1 MVKIR
6 PGLFEAVFDFFQL
19 CNLRNNDYM
28 QNIYLLDS
36 LQSLPRK
43 ALATIALTV
52 GIIGSAQ
59 DAVSANPTTPWT
71 TCAAEGGECS
81 FSGSKVIRYGSTGH
95 YVYKALNSPVQ
106 CVNNEFGDP
115 TSGISKECAYQN
127 DPAPATAGLLS
138 MPKVAPVPVTAPVLV
153 PPVDVPPIIHVSVA
167 KARDALKWPF
177 ASHSIWNMPIGSGA
191 VYVPANLASVPG
203 NDSWAPMPQV
213 DEEHII
219 LRPTAPLTNVYYSNA
234 GWTGRDRC
242 AATGKVLATVP
253 IPSNYVVPNDNTN
266 GSSVVLQADG
276 RTLIHVQPLARC
288 ASGTAATAYA
298 AFENVDLFGDG
309 IAGSHGGSG
318 MSAIGGSL
326 RVGELRP
333 GEQGPRHA
341 LKVNVYAKQALYRC
355 GSRKDCYRWPAST
368 SDGYAVGHYGAVGN
382 NGNSAMKMGALL
394 AIPASRDIDAMG
406 LETEPARQL
415 AWTLQ
420 NYGAYIVD
428 DTYGPSF
435 GLNVENGTDGSLPR
449 QFKSDWGFP
458 FEQRVKDNTSWTRD
472 MQRLVKALSVVDN
485 NRADNI
491 GGGGTPRQTI
501 APVFQ

>member
-1 MVKIR
+1 
-6 PGLFEAVFDFFQL
+6 
-19 CNLRNNDYM
+19 M
-28 QNIYLLDS
+28 QNIHLLDS
-36 LQSLPRK
+36 LQSLSRK
-43 ALATIALTV
+43 ALVTIALTV

-59 DAVSANPTTPWT
+59 DAVSANTTTPWT
-71 TCAAEGGECS
+71 TCASEGGDCY
-81 FSGSKVIRYGSTGH
+81 FSGSKVMRYGTPGH
-95 YVYKALNSPVQ
+95 YVYKTLTSPVQ
-106 CVNNEFGDP
+106 CINSEFGDP
-115 TSGISKECAYQN
+115 TFGASKECAYQN

-138 MPKVAPVPVTAPVLV
+138 LPKVAPVTVAAPVLV
-153 PPVDVPPIIHVSVA
+153 PAVVLPPVLPALAASVRDV
-167 KARDALKWPF
+167 LKWPF
-177 ASHSIWNMPIGSGA
+177 ASNSIWNMPIGSGA
-191 VYVPANLASVPG
+191 VYVPANLAPVPG

-219 LRPTAPLTNVYYSNA
+219 LRPTAPMTNVYYSNA
-234 GWTGRDRC
+234 GWTGRNRC
-242 AATGKVLATVP
+242 AATGKVLTTVP
-253 IPSNYVVPNDNTN
+253 MPPNYVVPNDNTN
-266 GSSVVLQADG
+266 SSSVVLEADG
-276 RTLIHVQPLARC
+276 RTLIHLQPLARC
-288 ASGTAATAYA
+288 SSGAAATAYA
-298 AFENVDLFGDG
+298 AFKTVDLFGDG

-333 GEQGPRHA
+333 GDQGPRHA

-368 SDGYAVGHYGAVGN
+368 ADGYAAGFYGVVDN

-394 AIPASRDIDAMG
+394 AIPAGRNIDALG

-435 GLNVENGTDGSLPR
+435 GLNVENGPDGSLPR
-449 QFKSDWGFP
+449 QFKNDWGFA
-458 FEQRVKDNTSWTRD
+458 FEQRVNDNSSWTRD

-491 GGGGTPRQTI
+491 GGGGTPRQPI
-501 APVFQ
+501 APVFE